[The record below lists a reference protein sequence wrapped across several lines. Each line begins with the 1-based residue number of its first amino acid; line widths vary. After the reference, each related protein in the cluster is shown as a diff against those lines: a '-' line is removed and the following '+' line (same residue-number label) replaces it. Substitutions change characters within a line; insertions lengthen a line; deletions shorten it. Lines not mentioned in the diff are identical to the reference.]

1 MDILIRNK
9 LIPIS
14 THIDIRRARNF
25 LGLRQYEFAKLL
37 HISSGHM
44 SKIENNT
51 AEIKPRLALA
61 IECLLRRKIDSV
73 ISSPNV

>member
-1 MDILIRNK
+1 MDYLTKNK
-9 LIPIS
+9 LIPVC
-14 THIDIRRARNF
+14 THLDIRRARIF

-37 HISSGHM
+37 HISTAHM

-61 IECLLRRKIDSV
+61 VECLLRRKIDSV
-73 ISSPNV
+73 NSSTNA